1 MNFPWVGVPLLRSN
15 YFLRYVLFACLCVGI
30 SLFSASPGQAQTGTI
45 TEIAVEGSQRVE
57 QSTVISYMGLKTG
70 DPFDMSKVNK
80 ALKSLYATGLFADV
94 SIKRSGSKLIVNV
107 VENAIIN
114 EIAFEGNQQIDNED
128 LASEIQLKPRLVFT
142 PARVQQDVKRI
153 LNIYQ
158 RTGRFSVRVEP
169 KIIELSQKRVNLVFE
184 IREGEKTGIDSISFV
199 GNKKYNDG
207 DLRSVIQTSES
218 KWWNFLSSND
228 TYDPDR
234 LAFDRELLRR
244 YYLENGYADFRVESA
259 VAELTPDGSDFV
271 ITFTVF
277 EGERYRFGD
286 TKVDS
291 RILNLPLDQ
300 LAALAP
306 YEKGEWYDATDV
318 ETAVSNITDAIGE
331 RGYAF
336 VDIQPKTDKNPKT
349 GVVNLTYEIG
359 EGPKVYV
366 EKIDIRGNFRTQDQV
381 VRREFKL
388 VEGDAFNTAKL
399 RRSRQRINNL
409 GYFSKVDV
417 KTLPGSTPD
426 RTVVQVDVEEQSTGE
441 IKFGFGFSSVDGPL
455 GDISIRERNLLGRG
469 QDLRLAFKASGK
481 SKEVDLGFTEP
492 YFLGRPLAAGIDL
505 YRKSRSN
512 QDTSSFSEKSLG
524 GNLRLGYNISEEL
537 YQSWRYTLKNVNI
550 YDVASDASASVRSEE
565 GEKLHSEISQVL
577 TLDRLDSRIAPT
589 EGYLA
594 KMNTDFA
601 GLGGDVRYARANA
614 EAKYFYSPYE
624 DVIVQ
629 ASLYSGAINGLGD
642 DVRLSDRYFLGGSR
656 VRGFATSGIGP
667 RDGEDAIGGKYYY
680 AGSLQA
686 TFPIGFPEELGVTG
700 RVFTDF
706 GSLFGVDDSA
716 PASVQTSSMIRSS
729 AGLGIGWRSPFG
741 QINLD
746 LGFALSKEDFD
757 KTEKFKISFGTSF

>member
-1 MNFPWVGVPLLRSN
+1 MSLAMPSGVR
-15 YFLRYVLFACLCVGI
+15 
-30 SLFSASPGQAQTGTI
+30 AQTGSI
-45 TEIAVEGSQRVE
+45 TEIEVNGAQRIE
-57 QSTVISYMGLKTG
+57 DSTVISYMGMKPG

-80 ALKSLYATGLFADV
+80 ALKSLYATGLFSDV
-94 SIKRSGSKLIVNV
+94 NIKRSGSKLQVNV

-114 EIAFEGNQQIDNED
+114 EIAFEGNQQIDDDD
-128 LASEIQLKPRLVFT
+128 LAAEIQLKPRLVFT

-153 LNIYQ
+153 LTIYQ

-169 KIIELSQKRVNLVFE
+169 KLIELPQKRVNLVFE
-184 IREGEKTGIDSISFV
+184 VKEGEKTGIESISFV

-244 YYLENGYADFRVESA
+244 YYLENGYADFRVDSA
-259 VAELTPDGSDFV
+259 VAELTPDAEDFV
-271 ITFTVF
+271 ITFTIH

-286 TKVDS
+286 TKVAS
-291 RILNLPLDQ
+291 NILNLETTPLEN
-300 LAALAP
+300 LVK
-306 YEKGEWYDATDV
+306 YEKGEWYDATEV
-318 ETAVSNITDAIGE
+318 EIAVSSITDAVGE
-331 RGYAF
+331 KGYAF
-336 VDIQPKTDKNPKT
+336 VDIQPKSDKDSKARI
-349 GVVNLTYEIG
+349 VNLTYEIG

-469 QDLRLAFKASGK
+469 QDLRVAFKASGK
-481 SKEVDLGFTEP
+481 SREIDLGFTEP

-524 GNLRLGYNISEEL
+524 GNLRLGYNITEEL
-537 YQSWRYTLKNVNI
+537 YQTWRYTLKNVNI
-550 YDVASDASASVRSEE
+550 FDVASDASNSIKSEE
-565 GEKLHSEISQVL
+565 GEKILSELSQTL
-577 TLDRLDSRIAPT
+577 TYDRLDNRISPT
-589 EGYLA
+589 EGFLA
-594 KMNTDFA
+594 KFGTDFS
-601 GLGGDVRYARANA
+601 GIGGDVRYARTSV
-614 EAKYFYSPYE
+614 EGKYFYSPLD
-624 DVIVQ
+624 DVVIQ
-629 ASLYSGAINGLGD
+629 ASLYGGAINGLGD
-642 DVRLSDRYFLGGSR
+642 DIRLTDRFFLGGSR

-680 AGSLQA
+680 SGSVQA

-706 GSLFGVDDSA
+706 GSLFGVDDSS
-716 PASVQTSSMIRSS
+716 PASVLTSNGLRGS

-746 LGFALSKEDFD
+746 LGFALLKEDFD